1 MDQISF
7 GFDRRT
13 EDEAMQIVK
22 RDKIDR
28 LKAMRDRYDT
38 KAKTIRQKYWETGS
52 GALKPAED
60 AEDIVDVID
69 MALRQIED
77 DGHDYLN
84 KMENVHSMIA
94 RLGKETYTRD
104 EVAALLKQTVTL

>member
-1 MDQISF
+1 MEQISL

-77 DGHDYLN
+77 DGRDYLN
-84 KMENVHSMIA
+84 KMENVHGMIA
-94 RLGKETYTRD
+94 RLGKETYTRE
-104 EVAALLKQTVTL
+104 EVTALLKQTVTL

>member
-1 MDQISF
+1 MEQISL

-22 RDKIDR
+22 RNKIDR
-28 LKAMRDRYDT
+28 LKAMRERYDT

-52 GALKPAED
+52 ALKPAED

-77 DGHDYLN
+77 DGRDYLN
-84 KMENVHSMIA
+84 KMENVRGMIA